1 MHLLKPVF
9 LHGQAGSRQDLA
21 SSVSGWNEEN
31 EWSTQIF
38 ASSLTAFT
46 FNALAK
52 CCTPLQRIRLHPSTN
67 FVSAYLKYSRQT
79 INRDVQKLSYRIYL
93 QCASQMLCSFMSD
106 AIVPQTKRC
115 ECLREMEMGIEWSRS
130 IDAVLLYSLAIHLLN
145 IVLLRHRPCYN
156 QDRVWSMSVWNEN
169 DEGLV
174 KV

>member
-1 MHLLKPVF
+1 MKKTNDQLKFLQVLLRHSLSMHLL
-9 LHGQAGSRQDLA
+9 
-21 SSVSGWNEEN
+21 
-31 EWSTQIF
+31 
-38 ASSLTAFT
+38 
-46 FNALAK
+46 NAVLLYK
-52 CCTPLQRIRLHPSTN
+52 GYGCIQVPTLLVPISNT
-67 FVSAYLKYSRQT
+67 VDKT
-79 INRDVQKLSYRIYL
+79 INCDVQKLSYRIYL